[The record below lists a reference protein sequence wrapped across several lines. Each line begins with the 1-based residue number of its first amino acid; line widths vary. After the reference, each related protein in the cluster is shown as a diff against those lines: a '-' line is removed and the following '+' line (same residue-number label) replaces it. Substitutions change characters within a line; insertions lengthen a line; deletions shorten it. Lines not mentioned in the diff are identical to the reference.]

1 MPRTGENPLVRQAS
15 PSFPATAQ
23 LQNVTKQPSDPELGS
38 AGPGPEGH
46 RYAGGQPTAVTL

>member
-1 MPRTGENPLVRQAS
+1 MPRTGENLLVRRAS
-15 PSFPATAQ
+15 HSFPATAQ
-23 LQNVTKQPSDPELGS
+23 LQNVTNQPSGPELGS